1 LSKQTVASAAILSR
15 TVTILEVAHNV
26 SGSIVLADARTF
38 HEFWEGDPE
47 TIEAASGAMRL
58 K

>member
-1 LSKQTVASAAILSR
+1 VASAAILSR

-47 TIEAASGAMRL
+47 TMEAASGAMRL